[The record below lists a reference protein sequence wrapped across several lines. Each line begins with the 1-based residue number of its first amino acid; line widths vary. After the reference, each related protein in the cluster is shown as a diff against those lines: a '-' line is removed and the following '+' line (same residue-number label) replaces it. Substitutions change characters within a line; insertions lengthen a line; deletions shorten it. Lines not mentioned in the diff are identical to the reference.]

1 MKKRILLGLA
11 GMIVILSTATF
22 HCAAA
27 ETNPY
32 TDAEMKEAASAVVET
47 ELDHTGDSAD
57 IKTTAEPDDDE
68 KYCEEE
74 PVKETSTQET
84 EPAETETETAAAESS
99 AADTIGEQPEDR
111 ANVKPASENADTVT
125 LSVNG
130 HLQSEENIQ
139 KDNGDKAVD
148 TEESVAQAD
157 VKVTAY
163 GPAKEITGDESET
176 ALEEAVE
183 TEETVCRAKTDSV
196 ADEKINTWY
205 TSEKGRV
212 FYFDKNGELLKGLQE
227 INGQTY
233 FFDEKTGQ
241 RKPAGW
247 VTAKNGRT
255 YYVDKNGIVQTG
267 WQDIGGRKYY
277 LMDERCDGYRNGVR
291 GVLLNGFRV
300 IDGKTRYFYDKRAN
314 VYCEAVKSSMA
325 IGFRSIN
332 RRLYHFSS
340 SGIMT
345 TGLYKPV
352 GKVYYFSS
360 DGIQKTRLVTVSGR
374 KYYFAQDGAPVT
386 GWKEVSGKKYYI
398 SKSSAA
404 RGADIIGNRL
414 YYFDENSVLKPE
426 YTRNAQPLIELSKNN
441 RNKAV
446 EFIGKMDEILDKGGK
461 DHQVISE
468 TPGITLGDY
477 KKIKK
482 AIDETLYYGRP
493 SYITYAGW
501 CTKDSD
507 VVSGIHIISTVEKFR
522 KYYMEN
528 KELEARITKAFNS
541 TGVKNGDSD
550 RQKARKINDYI
561 CRTFSYGSARDMSV
575 SIGLLG
581 SLRTNTGVC
590 SDYADYFYWL
600 CKKAGLKC
608 MVVSAVMDDGTS
620 DGLGHAINMVFV
632 NGKWKYNDATWN
644 DAGDHSSDNYFLTDK
659 PWGGFIEPAH
669 RTQD

>member
-183 TEETVCRAKTDSV
+183 TEETVCRVKTDSV

-212 FYFDKNGELLKGLQE
+212 
-227 INGQTY
+227 
-233 FFDEKTGQ
+233 
-241 RKPAGW
+241 
-247 VTAKNGRT
+247 
-255 YYVDKNGIVQTG
+255 
-267 WQDIGGRKYY
+267 
-277 LMDERCDGYRNGVR
+277 
-291 GVLLNGFRV
+291 
-300 IDGKTRYFYDKRAN
+300 
-314 VYCEAVKSSMA
+314 
-325 IGFRSIN
+325 
-332 RRLYHFSS
+332 
-340 SGIMT
+340 
-345 TGLYKPV
+345 
-352 GKVYYFSS
+352 
-360 DGIQKTRLVTVSGR
+360 
-374 KYYFAQDGAPVT
+374 
-386 GWKEVSGKKYYI
+386 
-398 SKSSAA
+398 
-404 RGADIIGNRL
+404 
-414 YYFDENSVLKPE
+414 
-426 YTRNAQPLIELSKNN
+426 
-441 RNKAV
+441 
-446 EFIGKMDEILDKGGK
+446 
-461 DHQVISE
+461 
-468 TPGITLGDY
+468 
-477 KKIKK
+477 
-482 AIDETLYYGRP
+482 
-493 SYITYAGW
+493 
-501 CTKDSD
+501 
-507 VVSGIHIISTVEKFR
+507 
-522 KYYMEN
+522 
-528 KELEARITKAFNS
+528 
-541 TGVKNGDSD
+541 
-550 RQKARKINDYI
+550 
-561 CRTFSYGSARDMSV
+561 
-575 SIGLLG
+575 
-581 SLRTNTGVC
+581 
-590 SDYADYFYWL
+590 
-600 CKKAGLKC
+600 
-608 MVVSAVMDDGTS
+608 
-620 DGLGHAINMVFV
+620 
-632 NGKWKYNDATWN
+632 
-644 DAGDHSSDNYFLTDK
+644 
-659 PWGGFIEPAH
+659 
-669 RTQD
+669 